1 MARSM
6 IVVRSPASDPAARD
20 VEIVERKGLGHPDT
34 ICDAL
39 AEEIS
44 SSLSQ
49 HYIQRFGRIL
59 HHNVDKILLV
69 GGAARPTF
77 GGGEIIQPIEIY
89 LAGRATSVYGN
100 ESTPVDD
107 IALDACRRWLRQ
119 YVPNLD
125 VDRGVR
131 ITSRIR
137 PGSVDLA
144 ALFEREAASPLANDT
159 SIGCGFA
166 PFTELERVVLE
177 VERTLN
183 GPAARDDCPAIGQDI
198 KVMGIRHGSE
208 ISLTIAC
215 AFVDRY
221 TANLDAYIVHKT
233 HVEHVA
239 REAAGRVTG
248 LPVKV
253 VVNRADDLARG
264 SIYLTVTGTSA
275 EAGDDGEVGRGNR
288 TSGLITPYR
297 VMSTEAAAGKNPLTH
312 VGKLYNVMA
321 SRIAASLVETVAGV
335 TAADCIL
342 VSEIGR
348 KVDDPAIVDVAIS
361 GLSMSN
367 QLRTIVADVVNQQ
380 TFHVADLTEAL
391 LQRRMTVF

>member
-1 MARSM
+1 M
-6 IVVRSPASDPAARD
+6 IVVRSPACDPGSRD
-20 VEIVERKGLGHPDT
+20 LEIVERKGLGHPDT

-44 SSLSQ
+44 LSLCG
-49 HYIQRFGRIL
+49 HYLQRFGRIL

-69 GGAARPTF
+69 GGTARPTF
-77 GGGEIIQPIEIY
+77 GGGEIVRPIEIY
-89 LAGRATSVYGN
+89 LAGRATSAYRE
-100 ESTPVDD
+100 ESIPVQD

-119 YVPNLD
+119 NLPNLD
-125 VDRGVR
+125 MDRGVR

-137 PGSVDLA
+137 PGSAELA
-144 ALFEREAASPLANDT
+144 DLFERDTTIALANDT

-166 PFTELERVVLE
+166 PLTELERVVLE
-177 VERTLN
+177 TERTLT
-183 GPAARDDCPAIGQDI
+183 GPDARSNCPAIGQDI
-198 KVMGIRHGSE
+198 KVMGIRTGSA

-221 TANLDAYIVHKT
+221 TGDLDVYVAHKAYT
-233 HVEHVA
+233 QRVA
-239 REAAGRVTG
+239 QNAAARVTSV
-248 LPVKV
+248 PVDV
-253 VVNRADDLARG
+253 IVNRADDLARG

-321 SRIAASLVETVAGV
+321 SRIASTLVESVAGV
-335 TAADCIL
+335 TSAECVL
-342 VSEIGR
+342 VSEIGHP
-348 KVDDPAIVDVAIS
+348 VADPAIVDVAIS
-361 GLSMSN
+361 GPPLSK
-367 QLRTIVADVVNQQ
+367 QLQGTVADIVKQQ
-380 TFHVADLTEAL
+380 ASHVSDLTQAL
-391 LQRRMTVF
+391 LERRVTVF

>member
-1 MARSM
+1 M

-39 AEEIS
+39 AEEVS
-44 SSLSQ
+44 SALSR
-49 HYIQRFGRIL
+49 HYLERFNRVL

-77 GGGEIIQPIEIY
+77 GGGEVIEPIEIY
-89 LAGRATSVYGN
+89 LAGRATSVYGD
-100 ESTPVDD
+100 ESIPIDD

-119 YVPNLD
+119 SISNLD

-144 ALFEREAASPLANDT
+144 ALFERGAASPLANDT
-159 SIGCGFA
+159 SVCCGFA
-166 PFTELERVVLE
+166 PFTDLERVVLE
-177 VERTLN
+177 VERSLN
-183 GPAARDDCPAIGQDI
+183 GPTGRDQCPAIGQDI

-221 TANLDAYIVHKT
+221 TADLDAYIAHKT
-233 HVEHVA
+233 HVERVA
-239 REAAGRVTG
+239 RETAGRVVR

-297 VMSTEAAAGKNPLTH
+297 MMSTEAAAGKNPLTH
-312 VGKLYNVMA
+312 VGKLYNVLA
-321 SRIAASLVETVAGV
+321 SRIAATLVESVAGA
-335 TAADCIL
+335 TAADCVL
-342 VSEIGR
+342 VSQIGHP
-348 KVDDPAIVDVAIS
+348 VADPAIVDVAIS
-361 GLSMSN
+361 GVSMSN
-367 QLRTIVADVVNQQ
+367 QLQTTVADIVNQQ
-380 TFHVADLTEAL
+380 TSHVSDLTNAL
-391 LQRRMTVF
+391 LQRRVTVF